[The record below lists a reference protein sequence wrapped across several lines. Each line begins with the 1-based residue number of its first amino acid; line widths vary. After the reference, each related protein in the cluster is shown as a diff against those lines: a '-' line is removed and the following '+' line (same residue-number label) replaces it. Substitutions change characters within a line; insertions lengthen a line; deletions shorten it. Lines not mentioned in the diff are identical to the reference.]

1 MEFFIIKDGSQQG
14 PFTLEELAD
23 VGVSSE
29 TLVWRE
35 GMEQWTPAWKVP
47 EMKDI
52 LSGNHNAKPTP
63 PPLPQQGAVDAEAG
77 EERARTVEAAP
88 ADRRRSR
95 AVVWL
100 AVAAVAFFILLMTC
114 PGADK
119 HREAVSREVSEAV
132 ASASDELDT
141 GNAALDMLGG
151 MFGSVITTQIVDAMV
166 GQMVSV
172 DDYFIFSIGK
182 LHYGAEE
189 KTVSFGILGHVFTFD
204 SADLRKAIETDKPLP
219 DTMAV

>member
-23 VGVSSE
+23 AGVSSE

-47 EMKDI
+47 EMKGV
-52 LSGNHNAKPTP
+52 LSGSHNAKPTP

-77 EERARTVEAAP
+77 EERAQTVEAAP

-95 AVVWL
+95 AVAWL

-119 HREAVSREVSEAV
+119 HREAVSREISEAV

-141 GNAALDMLGG
+141 GNAALNDLVSTRGMGG
-151 MFGSVITTQIVDAMV
+151 MMNTIWLILCAMCFGGAMTASR
-166 GQMVSV
+166 MLE
-172 DDYFIFSIGK
+172 IR
-182 LHYGAEE
+182 ENN
-189 KTVSFGILGHVFTFD
+189 TVVPLDTLD
-204 SADLRKAIETDKPLP
+204 RKGGGL
-219 DTMAV
+219 